1 MIVAAISYEQGTT
14 GMAMREGPDYEIV
27 DVEPG
32 VGRTRWLIRC
42 LGCNREKWVLSGPS
56 PAMARP
62 AAWAA
67 ISGWNT
73 RNNRE
78 IEAMLGLKV
87 IDNMARHFTIYGD
100 EPFRVEISKWF
111 GGRGEILAEVYRG
124 TKDNPDQEPDLIYD
138 GDNETNVNLESPAP
152 GITNEIFVI

>member
-1 MIVAAISYEQGTT
+1 
-14 GMAMREGPDYEIV
+14 
-27 DVEPG
+27 
-32 VGRTRWLIRC
+32 
-42 LGCNREKWVLSGPS
+42 
-56 PAMARP
+56 MARP

-152 GITNEIFVI
+152 GITNEILVI